1 MSARHKSHKSRNS
14 RNSQEGMT
22 LIEIII
28 VTAIIAIASAGVSL
42 SLGAL
47 SRANLRAGAG
57 KLGAAM
63 RYAYMRAVT
72 QGTTV
77 RVHFK
82 LPGATFS
89 IEEAH
94 NGVLLATKKDK
105 EAKRAQT
112 ESGKVADSVDPWEAA
127 EAKIK
132 HPDKPTVGASPFA
145 LLTNADGDE
154 MKRYRNVK
162 LGRGVQFVKLIVPH
176 EPEPR
181 TKGDAAVY
189 FFPGGRSENAFVE
202 IGDGR
207 DGVYT
212 IEVRSLTGRVHV
224 WAEAHETRDTLEPK
238 SKFDQSEEEGSEVKE
253 P

>member
-1 MSARHKSHKSRNS
+1 MSARHKSRKSRK
-14 RNSQEGMT
+14 SQEGMT

-82 LPGATFS
+82 IPGSTFS

-94 NGVLLATKKDK
+94 SGVLLATKKDK

-112 ESGKVADSVDPWEAA
+112 ESGKIADSVDPWEAA
-127 EAKIK
+127 EARIK
-132 HPDKPTVGASPFA
+132 HPDRPSVGASPFEA
-145 LLTNADGDE
+145 LTNVDGE
-154 MKRYRNVK
+154 TMKRFHEVS
-162 LGRGVQFVKLIVPH
+162 LGRGVQFVKLICPH

-181 TKGDAAVY
+181 TKGDAAVH
-189 FFPGGRSENAFVE
+189 FFPGGRSENAFIE

-212 IEVRSLTGRVHV
+212 IELRALTGRVHV
-224 WAEAHETRDTLEPK
+224 WAEAHESRDTIEPR
-238 SKFDQSEEEGSEVKE
+238 SKFDQTEEEGSEVKE